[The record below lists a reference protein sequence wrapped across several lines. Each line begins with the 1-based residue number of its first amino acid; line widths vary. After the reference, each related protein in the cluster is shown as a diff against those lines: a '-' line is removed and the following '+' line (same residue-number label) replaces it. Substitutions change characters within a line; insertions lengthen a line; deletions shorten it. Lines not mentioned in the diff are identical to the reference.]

1 MSERITKRSPFF
13 GYENNIEEIDELTI
27 AQDKEFLLQLN
38 EYPIKSVNI
47 KITSFSKDLTNL
59 EIEKT
64 DEIIGRVTGGNI
76 NVDGSSAIRRT
87 CNLSLIALDTDNI
100 IKEEYWAYNTEFK
113 LEIGLDNYINPEYED
128 IIWFNMG
135 RYVITSFN
143 INKSTTTTNVSISGK
158 DKMCRL
164 NGEIS
169 GNIPIQTDFG
179 TVEIIQDNG
188 VIKIEK
194 IKIIDIIKNA
204 IREYGLENSDHII
217 IRDLN
222 KIQGYELWEY
232 KGDSPMYYF
241 IKIIEDKP
249 TVVNLT
255 LDDTIKIKVGGKS
268 TTLKNFNGQFYSYNT
283 LDPNYNNNAT
293 QIKFP
298 NDDFTIYYLA
308 KIEYGDTAGY
318 HQTPLV
324 YNGDLILNVGE
335 SVTSLLDKLKNMLGE
350 FEYFYDLDGRFVFQQ
365 KKTYIKKLFQ
375 PPMQNNETNAPENTE
390 EVKYEYEFNDKT
402 LFTSIGKTP
411 NVANIK
417 NDFSIWGN
425 RKGISGQDLPI
436 HVRYA
441 IHEKPVEYNGY
452 SAEDYDWRELIYQM
466 AKDYNQTENKD
477 NMERTGYEQY
487 YSDFIQFW
495 RQIYNPEDAEQFYDN
510 SAGDMKYWN
519 KDIYANPGTLNF
531 WIDFLDPTENEIFR
545 QYSINAIKSRT
556 KSLNDSQVKAISY
569 KETPELLFIL
579 PGENIDNVSYTP
591 IQVQEDM
598 RQLFNRSTQGVSAID
613 RANEIINTNVAAA
626 EGLNITAIPIYYLQ
640 PNTRIKIEGY
650 GDYTLDRISYS
661 LSYNGTM
668 SMSCN
673 KIIEDLV

>member
-1 MSERITKRSPFF
+1 
-13 GYENNIEEIDELTI
+13 
-27 AQDKEFLLQLN
+27 
-38 EYPIKSVNI
+38 
-47 KITSFSKDLTNL
+47 
-59 EIEKT
+59 
-64 DEIIGRVTGGNI
+64 
-76 NVDGSSAIRRT
+76 
-87 CNLSLIALDTDNI
+87 
-100 IKEEYWAYNTEFK
+100 
-113 LEIGLDNYINPEYED
+113 
-128 IIWFNMG
+128 MG
-135 RYVITSFN
+135 RYIITSFN
-143 INKSTTTTNVSISGK
+143 INKSTTTTKVSISGK

-179 TVEIIQDNG
+179 TIEIVQDNG
-188 VIKIEK
+188 IVKIEK

-204 IREYGLENSDHII
+204 IREYGLENSDNII
-217 IRDLN
+217 VRDLDM
-222 KIQGYELWEY
+222 IQGYELWEY
-232 KGDSPMYYF
+232 KGNSPMYYF

-249 TVVNLT
+249 TVINLT
-255 LDDTIKIKVGGKS
+255 LDDTIKIKVGDKPI
-268 TTLKNFNGQFYSYNT
+268 TLKDFNGQFYSYNT
-283 LDPNYNNNAT
+283 LDPTYNDKAT

-298 NDDFTIYYLA
+298 NDNSTIYYLA

-335 SVTSLLDKLKNMLGE
+335 SITSLLDKVKNMLGE
-350 FEYFYDLDGRFVFQQ
+350 FEYFYDLYGRFVFQQ

-375 PPMQNNETNAPENTE
+375 PPMQNSETNAPDNTK
-390 EVKYEYEFNDKT
+390 EVKYEYEFNKNA
-402 LFTSIGKTP
+402 LFTSISKTP

-425 RKGISGQDLPI
+425 RKSISGQDLPI

-441 IHEKPVEYNGY
+441 IHKKPMEYNGY
-452 SAEDYDWRELIYQM
+452 STDDYDWRELIYQM

-477 NMERTGYEQY
+477 SIERTGYEQY
-487 YSDFIQFW
+487 YSDFLQFW
-495 RQIYNPEDAEQFYDN
+495 RQIYNPEDDTQQFYDN

-531 WIDFLDPTENEIFR
+531 WIDFLDPTENEIFK

-556 KSLNDSQVKAISY
+556 KSLNDSQVKAIYY

-626 EGLNITAIPIYYLQ
+626 EGLSITAIPIYYLQ
-640 PNTRIKIEGY
+640 PNTRIKIEKY
-650 GDYTLDRISYS
+650 GDYTLDRISYN

-668 SMSCN
+668 SMTCN
-673 KIIEDLV
+673 KIIEDLIKEETE